1 MAQIHINIG
10 SNVNKQHN
18 INAALKQLK
27 SQFGKITTSS
37 LYQSPAEGF
46 IGDDFYNIG
55 VNIQTNLSID
65 KVSNILNTIEQ
76 TLGRNRENPKFSN
89 RVIDLDLVLYDSI
102 ISEQDN
108 LPRDDILKY
117 AFVLVPLIELNPNQI
132 HPTKQVPFKILWS
145 LNQYGL
151 EIEIV

>member
-76 TLGRNRENPKFSN
+76 TLGRDRENPKFSN

-102 ISEQDN
+102 ISKQDN

-132 HPTKQVPFKILWS
+132 HPTKQVPFKALWS